1 MNVLAFVMMD
11 LEDRGDPQSRCG
23 GDTGGWLQSALSTS
37 ANERMFFLFTAGVQV
52 SCL

>member
-1 MNVLAFVMMD
+1 MMG

-23 GDTGGWLQSALSTS
+23 GDTGGWLQALSAS